1 MSRTINEAALTTPN
15 ARRKLASGRTH
26 WRQIDN
32 GVHLGYRRTARAGN
46 WVVRVYL
53 GNGKY
58 QQQPISA
65 SDDTLTADGG
75 ATLSFAQAEK
85 RARDLVEVRRA
96 EAAAK
101 ALGPTITVRQA
112 VEEYVAERNARDERS
127 HPAPETQRHLRFNA
141 RNRLSRDVLSLPG
154 LADKPLA
161 LLTDKDLTDWR
172 NALKVAPATRQRTAS
187 DFRAALNRAA
197 RLYRDRLPA
206 ELAMV
211 VKHGLRSN
219 GDPVTVARNYSILN
233 DDEVRRIIQ
242 AAKEVDAEDG
252 WDGSLFRIVLTLAA
266 TGGRFS
272 QAIRMTV
279 ADMQGDRRRLMIPA
293 SRKGSNGNGKAG
305 RRIPVRV
312 GQDVIDALS
321 PAVIGRAGS
330 EPLFLRPTPQ
340 TWTKPGREPWLVS
353 SQLTRPWAK
362 IVKRAGLSAT
372 VVPYAL
378 RHSSIV
384 RGLRASLPVRLVA
397 ALHDT
402 SIVQIERHYAVY
414 ISDALDELAARAVVP
429 LAPMESTADVV
440 RLPVRPRSS

>member
-32 GVHLGYRRTARAGN
+32 GVHLGYRRTARAGT

-58 QQQPISA
+58 HQQPISA
-65 SDDTLTADGG
+65 ADDTLTADGE

-85 RARDLVEVRRA
+85 RARDLVITRRA

-101 ALGPTITVRQA
+101 ALGPAITVRQA

-161 LLTDKDLTDWR
+161 LLTEKDLTDWR

-187 DFRAALNRAA
+187 DLRAALNRAA

-206 ELAMV
+206 ELTGI

-219 GDPVTVARNYSILN
+219 GEPVSVARNYAILA
-233 DDEVRRIIQ
+233 DDDVRRIIQ

-293 SRKGSNGNGKAG
+293 SRKGSNGKAG
-305 RRIPVRV
+305 RRIPVPV

-330 EPLFLRPTPQ
+330 EPLFLRPTPPDMDQ
-340 TWTKPGREPWLVS
+340 
-353 SQLTRPWAK
+353 
-362 IVKRAGLSAT
+362 AGT
-372 VVPYAL
+372 
-378 RHSSIV
+378 
-384 RGLRASLPVRLVA
+384 
-397 ALHDT
+397 
-402 SIVQIERHYAVY
+402 
-414 ISDALDELAARAVVP
+414 
-429 LAPMESTADVV
+429 
-440 RLPVRPRSS
+440 